1 MIMKIGI
8 EQILSIPTQKQCL
21 EARITFYMEEKL
33 KFYTN
38 NVYIYI
44 LSQRINIHSCFIIFI
59 IIIIIFIIIILFLF
73 LFLFLFFFLSF
84 FLSFFLKFYFFNK

>member
-44 LSQRINIHSCFIIFI
+44 ISKN
-59 IIIIIFIIIILFLF
+59 
-73 LFLFLFFFLSF
+73 
-84 FLSFFLKFYFFNK
+84 